1 MGGSTKETNTTTSQS
16 QATRQATEQAS
27 QQATQQATTPWAATS
42 GLLGNLLNQIGG
54 LSPNLT
60 EAESGALGQ
69 LSANASAGN
78 PWASQIGGVANTLLA
93 GGGPDRTPMVN
104 GAYDQYRVALA
115 PFARGDYVDPASDP
129 ALRSYLDVLKNDV
142 STQVNGMFAGAGRD
156 LSGMNQQ
163 ALARGITQAEAPVL
177 LDAYNRALAG
187 QRSAIDSL
195 YGAGGQTAGL
205 LSNLDQAR
213 LANQQAG
220 IGAADAALTAQN
232 WGPTQQLAVE
242 AQRRGIPLQT
252 LAAQYGMVLPAAQA
266 FATTAG
272 TSSGSSSGTTS
283 GTSVG
288 SGTQQK
294 TESTPFNPWSL
305 VPLALMPL
313 TGGTSLAGG
322 AASAL
327 GCGLFSSLTG
337 GFMGPNS
344 FNGR

>member
-60 EAESGALGQ
+60 EAELVRSGSSRPMPPPAIHGLPR
-69 LSANASAGN
+69 SAAWRTRCSPAAARTGR
-78 PWASQIGGVANTLLA
+78 PWSTAHMINI
-93 GGGPDRTPMVN
+93 
-104 GAYDQYRVALA
+104 
-115 PFARGDYVDPASDP
+115 
-129 ALRSYLDVLKNDV
+129 ALRSRHSRVATTSIRRQIPPCGPYLDVLKNDV

-187 QRSAIDSL
+187 QRSAIDLL

-327 GCGLFSSLTG
+327 GGGLFSSLAG

-344 FNGR
+344 FNRR

>member
-1 MGGSTKETNTTTSQS
+1 MGGSTKETNTTSSQS
-16 QATRQATEQAS
+16 QATRQASEQAS
-27 QQATQQATTPWAATS
+27 RQATQQATTPWAATS

-60 EAESGALGQ
+60 ETESGALGQ

-93 GGGPDRTPMVN
+93 GGGPDRTPMIN
-104 GAYDQYRVALA
+104 GAYDQYRAALA

-142 STQVNGMFAGAGRD
+142 SSQVNGMFAGAGRD

-205 LSNLDQAR
+205 LLTLDQAR

-305 VPLALMPL
+305 VPLTLMPL
-313 TGGTSLAGG
+313 SGGTSLAGG

-327 GCGLFSSLTG
+327 GGGLFSSLTG

>member
-27 QQATQQATTPWAATS
+27 QQATQHATTPWAATS

-187 QRSAIDSL
+187 QRSAINSL

-327 GCGLFSSLTG
+327 GGGLFSSLTG

-344 FNGR
+344 FNRR

>member
-1 MGGSTKETNTTTSQS
+1 
-16 QATRQATEQAS
+16 
-27 QQATQQATTPWAATS
+27 
-42 GLLGNLLNQIGG
+42 
-54 LSPNLT
+54 
-60 EAESGALGQ
+60 
-69 LSANASAGN
+69 
-78 PWASQIGGVANTLLA
+78 
-93 GGGPDRTPMVN
+93 
-104 GAYDQYRVALA
+104 
-115 PFARGDYVDPASDP
+115 
-129 ALRSYLDVLKNDV
+129 
-142 STQVNGMFAGAGRD
+142 MFAGAGRD

-220 IGAADAALTAQN
+220 IGAADAALTSQN

-327 GCGLFSSLTG
+327 GGGLFSSLTG

>member
-327 GCGLFSSLTG
+327 GGGLLSSLTG

>member
-1 MGGSTKETNTTTSQS
+1 
-16 QATRQATEQAS
+16 
-27 QQATQQATTPWAATS
+27 
-42 GLLGNLLNQIGG
+42 
-54 LSPNLT
+54 
-60 EAESGALGQ
+60 
-69 LSANASAGN
+69 
-78 PWASQIGGVANTLLA
+78 VANTLLA

-187 QRSAIDSL
+187 QRSAIDAL

-327 GCGLFSSLTG
+327 GGGLFSSLTG

-344 FNGR
+344 FNRR

>member
-1 MGGSTKETNTTTSQS
+1 MGGSTKETNTTSSQS

-220 IGAADAALTAQN
+220 IGAADAALTSQN

-327 GCGLFSSLTG
+327 GGGLFSSLAG

-344 FNGR
+344 FNRR

>member
-60 EAESGALGQ
+60 EAEFGALGQ

-187 QRSAIDSL
+187 QRSAINSL

-327 GCGLFSSLTG
+327 GGGLFSSLAG

-344 FNGR
+344 FNRR